1 MMFGLSSRKTPSRRT
16 FNAPPGARIYVVG
29 DIHGRA
35 DLLRKLL
42 TQIETDAAAAP
53 GQDRQL
59 IFLGDYVDRGYYSR
73 EVIEILRAGLPDGLT
88 RFFLRGNHEEIMLR
102 FLDGDLSI
110 ANNWFVYGGRETI
123 ASYGL
128 PPPPQGKV
136 TPPALQKIH
145 EEFSSQIPENH
156 VDFLRSTQLYHQSG
170 DYIFVHAG
178 LRPGLPL
185 ALQARED
192 LLYIRNEFLHSD
204 EDFGG
209 CVVHGH
215 TVSAAPVVRH
225 NRIGIDTGAYATAK
239 LTCLILEGSEYRFL
253 QT

>member
-1 MMFGLSSRKTPSRRT
+1 MLGFSGKQPASRHDYRI
-16 FNAPPGARIYVVG
+16 PPGLRLYAVG

-35 DLLRKLL
+35 DLLRAMMA
-42 TQIETDAAAAP
+42 QIATDAAQAP
-53 GQDRQL
+53 GLRKQL
-59 IFLGDYVDRGYYSR
+59 VFLGDYVDRGYHSR
-73 EVIEILRAGLPDGLT
+73 DVIDLLRTELPPEFT
-88 RFFLRGNHEEIMLR
+88 PVFLRGNHEDVMLR
-102 FLDGDLSI
+102 FIDGDLKI
-110 ANNWFVYGGRETI
+110 APDWFFFGGRETI

-128 PPPPQGKV
+128 PPPPQNLTG
-136 TPPALQKIH
+136 ALIQKIH
-145 EEFSSQIPENH
+145 EDFTARLPLDQIA
-156 VDFLRSTQLYHQSG
+156 FLRATQMTHQCG

-185 ALQARED
+185 ERQLRED

-209 CVVHGH
+209 RVVHGH
-215 TVSAAPVVRH
+215 TIAAAPVIRH

-239 LTCLILEGSEYRFL
+239 LTCLILEGSDTRFL